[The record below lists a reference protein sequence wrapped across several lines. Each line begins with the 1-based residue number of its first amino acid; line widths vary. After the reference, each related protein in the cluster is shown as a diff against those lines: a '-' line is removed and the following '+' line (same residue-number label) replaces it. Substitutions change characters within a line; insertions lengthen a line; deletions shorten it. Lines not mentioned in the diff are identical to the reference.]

1 MPQFPNGD
9 FLKDVFFYFLE
20 FHGDPPFSPLSDDLQ
35 HGPEAGGG
43 IGERVDTVPLL
54 RLHGGKVR
62 ENYGGFA
69 KIFAKALESFN
80 DLP

>member
-9 FLKDVFFYFLE
+9 FLKDVFFFWN
-20 FHGDPPFSPLSDDLQ
+20 FMTIPPPLSDDLQ

-43 IGERVDTVPLL
+43 IRERVDTVPLL

-62 ENYGGFA
+62 ENYGFFA
-69 KIFAKALESFN
+69 KKFAKALEPFKKK
-80 DLP
+80 LP